1 MEDATIRCYL
11 NAMFGM
17 PKHHILVG
25 VSESYLNSF

>member
-11 NAMFGM
+11 KATFVMR
-17 PKHHILVG
+17 KHRILVD